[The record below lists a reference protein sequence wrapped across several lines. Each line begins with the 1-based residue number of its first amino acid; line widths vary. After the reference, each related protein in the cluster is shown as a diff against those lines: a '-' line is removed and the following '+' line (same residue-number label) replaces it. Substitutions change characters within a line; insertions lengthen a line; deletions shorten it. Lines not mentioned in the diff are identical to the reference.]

1 MKDIIK
7 WGIIGLGN
15 VAHEF
20 AKSFHNTKNAKLT
33 AIASKTPHKLSK
45 FKNEFNIN
53 SNDCYDNYEKLLNS
67 AEIDIVYITLPNT
80 LHFDWTMQAIN
91 KGKRILI
98 EKPAFLNL
106 EQAQIIKKK
115 IVEKKIFFTE
125 GFFYRHL
132 PHISEIIKIINE
144 NEIGELISMESSFGL
159 NLLTKKTLFF
169 FIKNKKINPSA
180 RIFNKDLAGGC
191 ILDLGCYP
199 SSFSLLIASLIKNI
213 DYKNFKI
220 MDIKKEIGQTG
231 VDIDASAVIQ
241 FEGGFTS
248 IIKSSFKK
256 NIGSQSIIKG
266 KKGSI
271 KIHDTWF
278 GDVIKKTIGNRKY
291 ELKKRDY
298 VSVFSYEIEN
308 ISHAI
313 SKNLKEVLAPGM
325 SLEETLLNTKIL
337 EEWFNA

>member
-1 MKDIIK
+1 MNDTIK

-15 VAHEF
+15 VAYEF

-33 AIASKTPHKLSK
+33 AIASKTPDKLSK
-45 FKNEFNIN
+45 FKNEFNID
-53 SNDCYDNYEKLLNS
+53 SNNCYDDYENLLNS

-91 KGKRILI
+91 RGKKILI
-98 EKPAFLNL
+98 EKPAFLNS
-106 EQAQIIKKK
+106 EQAHIIKQK
-115 IVEKKIFFTE
+115 IAEKKIFFTE
-125 GFFYRHL
+125 GFFYRYL
-132 PHISEIIKIINE
+132 PHISDIIKIIKE

-159 NLLTKKTLFF
+159 NLLTKKKLFF
-169 FIKNKKINPSA
+169 FVKNKKINPSA
-180 RIFNKDLAGGC
+180 RLFNKNLAGGC

-199 SSFSLLIASLIKNI
+199 SSFSLLIASLKKNI

-231 VDIDASAVIQ
+231 VDIDSSAVIK
-241 FEGGFTS
+241 FEGDFTS
-248 IIKSSFKK
+248 KIKSSFKK
-256 NIGSQSIIKG
+256 NIGSQSIIRG

-271 KIHDTWF
+271 TIHDTWF
-278 GDVIKKTIGNRKY
+278 GDIIKKTIEDRTY
-291 ELKKRDY
+291 ELKKRY
-298 VSVFSYEIEN
+298 YPQVFSYEIEN
-308 ISHAI
+308 ISDAI
-313 SKNLKEVLAPGM
+313 LKNLKEVSAPGM